1 MKIGIDARFLTHP
14 QAGGFKTYTENL
26 IPALASVDAEN
37 EYILYV
43 DRLPT
48 PEIKIP
54 LQPNFT
60 WRVVAGQLPM
70 IGMPWREQVGLAWQL
85 SKDKPDLF
93 HAPCLTAPLR
103 LNCRLVVT
111 IHDTIWLFPEKFR
124 QGKSL
129 SLQRKMME
137 RYNHLIPKRAVHQ
150 AAVILTVSHAARESI
165 IQHLGVAADRVQ
177 VTYEAPN
184 PLYRPID
191 GREKVEALR
200 QTRQL
205 PSEFILAIGSADPRK
220 NITTLVHAYALLPAS
235 LRERFR
241 LVIVWTHTLL
251 TTELAGQVEKLGLTN
266 QVQFLMQ
273 VSNEELVLLYN
284 AAALFVFPSLY
295 EGFGLPPLEA
305 MACGAPVVAANN
317 SSIPE
322 IAGDAA
328 LFFQAED
335 VTSIASVIAKVL
347 TDETLR
353 LDLINKGYQH
363 VSTFSWEKCAR
374 QTIEAYQYSVLI

>member
-26 IPALASVDAEN
+26 VNALASVDAEN
-37 EYILYV
+37 EYILYL
-43 DRLPT
+43 DRSPA
-48 PEIKIP
+48 PEAKIP
-54 LQPNFT
+54 RRPNFT
-60 WRVVAGQLPM
+60 WRVVPGQLPM

-103 LNCRLVVT
+103 LNCPLVVT
-111 IHDTIWLFPEKFR
+111 IHDAIWLFPEKFR

-137 RYNHLIPKRAVHQ
+137 RYNHLIPKRAAHQ

-165 IQHLGVAADRVQ
+165 IHHLGVAADRVQ

-184 PLYRPID
+184 PMYRRID
-191 GREKVEALR
+191 GRENIEALR
-200 QTRQL
+200 QARQL

-220 NITTLVHAYALLPAS
+220 NISTLVQAYASLPAN
-235 LRERFR
+235 LRERFK

-251 TTELAGQVEKLGLTN
+251 TTELAGQVERLGLTN
-266 QVQFLMQ
+266 QVQFLKQ

-284 AAALFVFPSLY
+284 TADLFVFPSLY

-335 VTSIASVIAKVL
+335 ATGIASVIAKVL
-347 TDETLR
+347 ADETLR

-374 QTIEAYQYSVLI
+374 QTIGAYKYSALI